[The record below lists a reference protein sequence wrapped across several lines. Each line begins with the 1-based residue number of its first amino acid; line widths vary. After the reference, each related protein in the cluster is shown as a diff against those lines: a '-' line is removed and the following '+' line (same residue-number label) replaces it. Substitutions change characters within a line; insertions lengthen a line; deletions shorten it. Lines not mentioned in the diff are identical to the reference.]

1 MGKIIKLDEHL
12 SNMIAAGEVVERP
25 MGVIKELVENAIDAQ
40 ATRIQV
46 KIIDGGIQSIQV
58 IDNGCG
64 MDKEDAVNA
73 FQRHATS
80 KIKTIND
87 LWSIQTLGFRGE
99 ALPSIASVAKV
110 NLLTCDGVDSTRI
123 DMEYGKMVSAGPYAV
138 PKGTDITVSGLF
150 HKTPARL
157 KHMKSVNSE
166 TNAIVDVMEK
176 FAFSHPEI
184 AFSLICN
191 DVTRLETNGNGSLE
205 EVAYRVYGKEVA
217 KNCVNV
223 DFEDY
228 DFKVSGVI
236 VLPHVTRATKQY
248 MTLFIN
254 GRIVHHYL
262 IQKAILEAYRKYIS
276 PERYPICILNIEMD
290 YQLVDVN
297 VHPSKWEIRLS
308 KEKQL
313 YDLLAKQIH
322 KEIHANMNV
331 MEVDSPKTL
340 VAPKPKVKL
349 QNIFEDVYVNEVK
362 VKEEPVTYITEE
374 VPVIVKEEKQPV
386 EVKSTVVEQEVKVE
400 KKNTLPDLK
409 VIGQLHGKYILAQ
422 GEQGLYIIDQHAAQ
436 EKYNYEVFKNAI
448 SKQSFTMQPLLMPIV
463 LEISLSQ
470 AVRIEEMNEQ
480 LSQIGI
486 QFEPFGNNTVLCREL
501 PNWIQKVE
509 IKEFLQDMIDLYNQ
523 NKTYTIEEIRKEAIA
538 SLACHYSIK
547 FNRHLSNVELQQ
559 VIDDLGKCDEPY
571 HCPHGRPTLI
581 CISEKQLIKE
591 FKRG

>member
-1 MGKIIKLDEHL
+1 
-12 SNMIAAGEVVERP
+12 
-25 MGVIKELVENAIDAQ
+25 
-40 ATRIQV
+40 
-46 KIIDGGIQSIQV
+46 
-58 IDNGCG
+58 
-64 MDKEDAVNA
+64 
-73 FQRHATS
+73 
-80 KIKTIND
+80 
-87 LWSIQTLGFRGE
+87 
-99 ALPSIASVAKV
+99 
-110 NLLTCDGVDSTRI
+110 
-123 DMEYGKMVSAGPYAV
+123 
-138 PKGTDITVSGLF
+138 
-150 HKTPARL
+150 
-157 KHMKSVNSE
+157 
-166 TNAIVDVMEK
+166 
-176 FAFSHPEI
+176 
-184 AFSLICN
+184 
-191 DVTRLETNGNGSLE
+191 
-205 EVAYRVYGKEVA
+205 
-217 KNCVNV
+217 
-223 DFEDY
+223 
-228 DFKVSGVI
+228 
-236 VLPHVTRATKQY
+236 
-248 MTLFIN
+248 
-254 GRIVHHYL
+254 
-262 IQKAILEAYRKYIS
+262 
-276 PERYPICILNIEMD
+276 
-290 YQLVDVN
+290 
-297 VHPSKWEIRLS
+297 
-308 KEKQL
+308 
-313 YDLLAKQIH
+313 
-322 KEIHANMNV
+322 

-340 VAPKPKVKL
+340 VAPKPKVEL
-349 QNIFEDVYVNEVK
+349 QNLFEDVYVNEVK

-409 VIGQLHGKYILAQ
+409 VIGQLHGKYILPQ

-523 NKTYTIEEIRKEAIA
+523 NKTYTIDEIRKEAIA